1 MPEGHTLHRLA
12 ATLQRS
18 FGGDVVRA
26 SSPQGR
32 FESGARLLD
41 GGTVERAEAF
51 GKHLFLDVDDHVL
64 HVHLGLYG
72 TWPVS
77 PAPAPPPYGAVRL
90 RLESDRSYADLRG
103 PTACD
108 LVGDDGRDAIVARLG
123 PDPLRA
129 DADPE
134 RFVRRVRSS
143 RALAG
148 GLLMDQSVIAGVGNI
163 YRAEVLFRHRI
174 SPYAEGRT
182 VSEAK
187 LRAVWDDLV
196 VLMRDGVR
204 RGRIVTVDPADVD
217 ALAALDADRPASDD
231 PDLDGD
237 DDSLAMRRRRRSTGA
252 YVYGRAGRPCLR
264 CGRGVRMA
272 EMQGRRVYW
281 CGYCQRLPRSA
292 RVSGGE
298 AGRR

>member
-1 MPEGHTLHRLA
+1 MPEGHTLHRMA

-32 FESGARLLD
+32 FASGARLLD
-41 GGTVERAEAF
+41 GGTLERAEAF

-72 TWPVS
+72 TWPVVPG
-77 PAPAPPPYGAVRL
+77 PAPDPQGAVRL
-90 RLESDRSYADLRG
+90 RLESPRGYADLRG

-108 LVGDDGRDAIVARLG
+108 LVGDAGRAEIVARLG
-123 PDPLRA
+123 PDPLRP
-129 DADPE
+129 DSDPE
-134 RFVRRVRSS
+134 RFVTRVRGS
-143 RALAG
+143 RAVVG
-148 GLLMDQSVIAGVGNI
+148 GMLMDQSVVAGVGNI

-174 SPYAEGRT
+174 SPYAEGRALSAT
-182 VSEAK
+182 T

-196 VLMRDGVR
+196 VLMHDGVR
-204 RGRIVTVDPADVD
+204 RGRIVTVDPADVEP
-217 ALAALDADRPASDD
+217 LAALDADRPASDD
-231 PDLDGD
+231 PELDGD

-264 CGRGVRMA
+264 CGRGVRVA
-272 EMQGRRVYW
+272 ELQGRRLYW
-281 CGYCQRLPRSA
+281 CGYCQRRPRSA
-292 RVSGGE
+292 RVS
-298 AGRR
+298 R